1 MTSWME
7 YFDYASLREL
17 SHPDFIFKVG
27 TIVDLGLA
35 HAGLQDV
42 PDDVG
47 GPQVIKVLNQE
58 LAVSVQAAANK
69 DRFWMTDA
77 GTKRQ
82 NVQEHVEMWGQF
94 IAIRSKRRNDP
105 SLLQNNGFDARKK
118 MVKVSVVGKG
128 GTPVPEEVKA
138 THGTTTG
145 TIFVHCKSMGGKG
158 SFEARYSTDPNNE
171 AAWVDGGHHVS
182 CRQMPIGGLVPGTK
196 YYFCIRFHGANGSSA
211 WSEPISIICL

>member
-7 YFDYASLREL
+7 YYDYLSLREL

-35 HAGLQDV
+35 HPGLQDV

-47 GPQVIKVLNQE
+47 GPKVIDALKQE

-69 DRFWMTDA
+69 DRFWMADA
-77 GTKRQ
+77 STKRQ

-94 IAIRSKRRNDP
+94 ISIRARRRNDP
-105 SLLQNNGFDARKK
+105 GLLLNTGFDPKK
-118 MVKVSVVGKG
+118 KIVKVSAAGKG
-128 GTPVPEEVKA
+128 GTRVPEGVKA
-138 THGTTTG
+138 THGTTSG
-145 TIFVHCKSMGGKG
+145 SINLQCKSMGKKG
-158 SFEARYSTDPNNE
+158 SFEVRYSTDPNNE
-171 AAWVDGGHHVS
+171 AAWQDGAHHTS

-196 YYFCIRFHGANGSSA
+196 YYCCIRFHGANGTSA
-211 WSEPISIICL
+211 WSEPVSIICL